1 MPRTD
6 RIRSAVDRVASG
18 MRAAAMFGAALVVVL
33 PLLYVL
39 RIAVAEVPG
48 GFFEQQT
55 TLPRTLGPE
64 AGFTLEN
71 FRNVWTLGGMR
82 EAFGTSLATVPLGAA
97 IATTVA
103 SLAGFAF
110 AKLAVPAG
118 NLWFGLLAVT
128 LGVPIPAIAIPLL
141 TQGLSLGYADSRI
154 GLAIA
159 YGALFSVFGTIFM
172 RYYYKSFPDSLL
184 EAARIDG
191 AGTIRIFVRIVFP
204 LSAPAI
210 ATLFVITTLVLWGE
224 LLLAL
229 VLLPRGTDNTVSVAV
244 ARFTSEYGT
253 GGPALAA
260 AAVLAAVPIMLVIS
274 VAQHWLRTGLS
285 TGSVKE

>member
-1 MPRTD
+1 V
-6 RIRSAVDRVASG
+6 AGGLRVAV
-18 MRAAAMFGAALVVVL
+18 MVGAGLAVVL

-55 TLPRTLGPE
+55 TLPRSLGPE

-141 TQGLSLGYADSRI
+141 TQGLSLGYADSRV

-172 RYYYKSFPDSLL
+172 RYYYKDFPDSLL

-191 AGTIRIFVRIVFP
+191 AGTIRIFLRIVLP

-210 ATLFVITTLVLWGE
+210 ATLFVITMLVLWGE

-229 VLLPRGTDNTVSVAV
+229 VLLPRGGDNTVSVAV

-274 VAQHWLRTGLS
+274 VAQRWLRTGLS
-285 TGSVKE
+285 AGSVKE